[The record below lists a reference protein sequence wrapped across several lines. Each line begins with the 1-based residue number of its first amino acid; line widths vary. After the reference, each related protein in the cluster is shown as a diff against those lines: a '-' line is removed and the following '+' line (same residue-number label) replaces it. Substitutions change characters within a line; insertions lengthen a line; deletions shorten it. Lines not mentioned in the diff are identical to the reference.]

1 MLREQGNL
9 IDENIPITK
18 ELIEFAYANNY
29 KISLKTG
36 DYYQG
41 EYKSNKQKYNID
53 LLHQLNEVYMNGDF
67 YIKRLGGVFGLN
79 YDLWRGLN
87 RRHKLHKLTAKE
99 RIALYSEEICETRES
114 TWMETIGYTNPSLCP
129 SSLAKR
135 EATCMKSVGAK
146 TPFDS
151 PKVQAKIKQILL
163 EDTGYDNPFKNPA
176 TRAKSKQTLW
186 DNHRVEHNMQ
196 IPEVVEKAKKSQVS
210 TNMERYKVPYPIILP
225 STHGNGN
232 LTDEE
237 AAERYFIKESLTAD
251 TPEEAE
257 YARRWLMENY
267 SGNALYDALVKLKLH
282 DRKKKNTPITEI
294 VMMNILDDLD
304 LNYEHDYYP
313 DFLRHDDT
321 KFRRELD
328 FFLPD
333 FNLVIEVNGDYLH
346 RHEHMSLERHEFKYR
361 KCIENNTT
369 LISVTEYDL
378 NNRRELVVQIIK
390 YLTSGGDKPE
400 VDDDEKFRFAL
411 IPQTPE
417 YKMKLLPV
425 SRYYHWYP
433 VREENNEAN

>member
-1 MLREQGNL
+1 MLKEQGNL
-9 IDENIPITK
+9 IEENIPITK

-36 DYYQG
+36 DYYRG
-41 EYKSNKQKYNID
+41 EFKSNKQKYNLE
-53 LLHQLNEVYMNGDF
+53 LLQQLNEVYMNGDF
-67 YIKRLGGVFGLN
+67 YIARLGCVFGMN
-79 YDLWRGLN
+79 YDTWRRVNG
-87 RRHKLHKLTAKE
+87 RYKLHELTGRE
-99 RIALYSEEICETRES
+99 RNALYREEINETTKS
-114 TWMETIGYTNPSLCP
+114 TWMETIGYTNPSFCP

-146 TPFDS
+146 TPFHS
-151 PKVQAKIKQILL
+151 PVVQANIKQILF
-163 EDTGYDNPFKNPA
+163 DNTGYDNPFKNPA

-196 IPEVVEKAKKSQVS
+196 IPEVVEKAKKSQVA

-267 SGNALYDALVKLKLH
+267 SGGALYDALVNLKLH

-304 LNYEHDYYP
+304 LKYEHDHYP
-313 DFLRHDDT
+313 DFLRHDVT

-333 FNLVIEVNGDYLH
+333 FNLAIEVNGDYLH
-346 RHEHMSLERHEFKYR
+346 RHEHMGLERHEFKYR
-361 KCIENNTT
+361 RCIENNIT

-378 NNRRELVVQIIK
+378 NNRRELVIQIIK
-390 YLTSGGDKPE
+390 YLTSGGAKPE
-400 VDDDEKFRFAL
+400 VDDNEKFRFAL
-411 IPQTPE
+411 DAQNKNFE
-417 YKMKLLPV
+417 MKLIPV
-425 SRYYHWYP
+425 GNYYHWYP
-433 VREENNEAN
+433 VARD

>member
-41 EYKSNKQKYNID
+41 EFKSNKHKYNIA
-53 LLHQLNEVYMNGDF
+53 LLQQLNEVYMNGDF

-79 YDLWRGLN
+79 YDTWRRVN
-87 RRHKLHKLTAKE
+87 RSYKLHELTGRE
-99 RIALYSEEICETRES
+99 RNALYREEIRETRES

-135 EATCMKSVGAK
+135 EAACMESVGAK
-146 TPFDS
+146 TPFHS
-151 PKVQAKIKQILL
+151 PAVQANIREIFLENHKSPSPFGNPKV
-163 EDTGYDNPFKNPA
+163 
-176 TRAKSKQTLW
+176 RAKSKQTLW
-186 DNHRVEHNMQ
+186 DNHRVGHNMQ
-196 IPEVVEKAKKSQVS
+196 IPEVVEKAKKSQVA

-225 STHGNGN
+225 STHGNGD

-267 SGNALYDALVKLKLH
+267 SSGALYDALVNLKLR

-304 LNYEHDYYP
+304 LNYKHDYYP

-333 FNLVIEVNGDYLH
+333 FNLAIEVNGDCLH
-346 RHEHMSLERHEFKYR
+346 RHEHMGLERHEFKYR
-361 KCIENNTT
+361 RCIENNIT

-378 NNRRELVVQIIK
+378 NNRREFVARLIK
-390 YLTSGGDKPE
+390 YLTSGGDKPD

-411 IPQTPE
+411 VAQDKNFE
-417 YKMKLLPV
+417 MKLIPV
-425 SRYYHWYP
+425 GIYHHWYP
-433 VREENNEAN
+433 VARD

>member
-18 ELIEFAYANNY
+18 ELIEFAYTNNY

-41 EYKSNKQKYNID
+41 DYKSNKQKYNID

-67 YIKRLGGVFGLN
+67 YIKRLGGVFGLT
-79 YDLWRGLN
+79 YDLWRRLN
-87 RRHKLHKLTAKE
+87 GRHKLHKLTAKE

-114 TWMETIGYTNPSLCP
+114 TWLETIGYTNPSLCP

-135 EATCMKSVGAK
+135 EATCMESVGAK
-146 TPFDS
+146 TPFHS
-151 PKVQAKIKQILL
+151 PAVRANIREIFLENHKSPSPFGNSKV
-163 EDTGYDNPFKNPA
+163 
-176 TRAKSKQTLW
+176 RAKSKQTLW
-186 DNHRVEHNMQ
+186 DDHKVEHNMQ
-196 IPEVVEKAKKSQVS
+196 IPEVVEKAKKSQVT

-237 AAERYFIKESLTAD
+237 AKERYFIKQSLTAD

-257 YARRWLMENY
+257 NARRWLMENY
-267 SGNALYDALVKLKLH
+267 SGNALYDALVDLGLH

-304 LNYEHDYYP
+304 LNYKHDHYP

-333 FNLVIEVNGDYLH
+333 FNLAIEVNGDYLH
-346 RHEHMSLERHEFKYR
+346 RHEHMGLERHEFKYR
-361 KCIENNTT
+361 RCIENNIT

-378 NNRRELVVQIIK
+378 NNRRELVIQLIK
-390 YLTSGGDKPE
+390 YLTSGGAKPE

-411 IPQTPE
+411 VAQDKNFE
-417 YKMKLLPV
+417 MKLIPV
-425 SRYYHWYP
+425 GNYFHWYP
-433 VREENNEAN
+433 VARN

>member
-36 DYYQG
+36 DYYRG
-41 EYKSNKQKYNID
+41 VFKSNKQKYNLD
-53 LLHQLNEVYMNGDF
+53 LLQQLNEVYLNGDF
-67 YIKRLGGVFGLN
+67 YIARLGCVFGMN
-79 YDLWRGLN
+79 YDTWR
-87 RRHKLHKLTAKE
+87 RVSKRHKLHELTAKE

-146 TPFDS
+146 TPFHS
-151 PKVQAKIKQILL
+151 LAVQANIKQILF
-163 EDTGYDNPFKNPA
+163 DKTGYDNPFKNPA
-176 TRAKSKQTLW
+176 TRVKSKQTLW
-186 DNHRVEHNMQ
+186 DNHRVGHNMQ
-196 IPEVVEKAKKSQVS
+196 IPEVVEKAKKSQVA

-225 STHGNGN
+225 STHGNGT

-237 AAERYFIKESLTAD
+237 AAKRYFIKQSLTAD

-257 YARRWLMENY
+257 NAKRWLLENY
-267 SGNALYDALVKLKLH
+267 SGGALYDALVDLGMH
-282 DRKKKNTPITEI
+282 VRKKKNTPITEM
-294 VMMNILDDLD
+294 VMAKLLDDLG
-304 LNYEHDYYP
+304 LNYIHDYYP
-313 DFLRHDDT
+313 EFLRHDDT
-321 KFRRELD
+321 KYKRELD

-333 FNLVIEVNGDYLH
+333 FNMAIEVNGDYLH
-346 RHEHMSLERHEFKYR
+346 RHEHMGLDRHEFKYK
-361 KCIENNTT
+361 KCIENNIT

-378 NNRRELVVQIIK
+378 NNRRELVIQLIK
-390 YLTSGGDKPE
+390 YLTSDGDKPE

-411 IPQTPE
+411 VAQDKNFE
-417 YKMKLLPV
+417 MKLIPV
-425 SRYYHWYP
+425 GNYFHWYP
-433 VREENNEAN
+433 VTRD

>member
-1 MLREQGNL
+1 MLRGQGNL

-36 DYYQG
+36 DYYRG

-67 YIKRLGGVFGLN
+67 YIKRLGGVFGLT
-79 YDLWRGLN
+79 YDLWRRLN
-87 RRHKLHKLTAKE
+87 ERHKLHKLTAKE

-135 EATCMKSVGAK
+135 EATCMESVGAK
-146 TPFDS
+146 TPFHS
-151 PKVQAKIKQILL
+151 PAVRANIREIFLENHKSPSPFGNPKV
-163 EDTGYDNPFKNPA
+163 
-176 TRAKSKQTLW
+176 RAKSKQTLW
-186 DNHRVEHNMQ
+186 DNHKVEHNMQ
-196 IPEVVEKAKKSQVS
+196 IPEVVEKAKKSQVA
-210 TNMERYKVPYPIILP
+210 TNMERYDVPYPIILP
-225 STHGNGN
+225 STHGNGT

-237 AAERYFIKESLTAD
+237 AKERYFIKQSLNAD

-257 YARRWLMENY
+257 NARRWLMENY
-267 SGNALYDALVKLKLH
+267 SGNALYDALVELGLH

-294 VMMNILDDLD
+294 VMMNILDDLG

-333 FNLVIEVNGDYLH
+333 FNLAIEVNGDYLH
-346 RHEHMSLERHEFKYR
+346 RHEHMGLERHEFKYR
-361 KCIENNTT
+361 RCIENNIT

-378 NNRRELVVQIIK
+378 NNRRELVVQLIK
-390 YLTSGGDKPE
+390 YLTSGSAKPE
-400 VDDDEKFRFAL
+400 VNDDEKFRFAL
-411 IPQTPE
+411 VAQDKNFE
-417 YKMKLLPV
+417 MKLIPV
-425 SRYYHWYP
+425 GYYFHWYP
-433 VREENNEAN
+433 VTRS